1 MSNTWTCPVHSAAPG
16 AEKPRFD
23 ATNVQVTAARIVC
36 RAGRPVSQSSPLGR
50 SMASF
55 GAAAALSPSITASS
69 GGLGSPRTPVPSR
82 ASTIQ
87 AAPARLSASRGGIV
101 PAAEDFQWHSDLA
114 EDLEID
120 PRVALQ
126 FLRLGPHQ
134 HADRVAPQ
142 VEVPGQHEAVAGI
155 IALPAADDDLLPRRG
170 QLAEHVGRAA
180 AGVFHQHQSRYTIFL
195 ACAAIDLSGLFAAE
209 GHGGGIR
216 DWGLGIRK
224 PTPTGRAPAQ
234 RVAVGM
240 EWRKFG
246 IRKAEFGWGNSPFSP
261 PLFYSPCIA

>member
-1 MSNTWTCPVHSAAPG
+1 MSSTWTRPVHSAAPG

-55 GAAAALSPSITASS
+55 GAAAALSLVDHRVQRRPGFAAYARAQQGIDDP
-69 GGLGSPRTPVPSR
+69 GGPGQVVRQPR
-82 ASTIQ
+82 
-87 AAPARLSASRGGIV
+87 GIV
-101 PAAEDFQWHSDLA
+101 PAAEDFHWHSGLA

-126 FLRLGPHQ
+126 FLRLGPHE

-155 IALPAADDDLLPRRG
+155 IALAAADDDLLPR
-170 QLAEHVGRAA
+170 
-180 AGVFHQHQSRYTIFL
+180 
-195 ACAAIDLSGLFAAE
+195 
-209 GHGGGIR
+209 
-216 DWGLGIRK
+216 
-224 PTPTGRAPAQ
+224 
-234 RVAVGM
+234 
-240 EWRKFG
+240 
-246 IRKAEFGWGNSPFSP
+246 
-261 PLFYSPCIA
+261 